1 MKNKMPTAVMG
12 LTFSDEKKTG
22 VKHELEVI
30 GKLHPNGM
38 REQISKPEME
48 TFQILNILQHFY
60 SWMKLSCTIQLFPP
74 IPKGNDSTLP
84 NASHLLVSPDPY

>member
-1 MKNKMPTAVMG
+1 MKNKMSTAVMG
-12 LTFSDEKKTG
+12 LTFSEEKKTG
-22 VKHELEVI
+22 VKHELEMT

-38 REQISKPEME
+38 RREQISKPEME

-60 SWMKLSCTIQLFPP
+60 SRMKLSWTIQLFPP

-84 NASHLLVSPDPY
+84 NASH